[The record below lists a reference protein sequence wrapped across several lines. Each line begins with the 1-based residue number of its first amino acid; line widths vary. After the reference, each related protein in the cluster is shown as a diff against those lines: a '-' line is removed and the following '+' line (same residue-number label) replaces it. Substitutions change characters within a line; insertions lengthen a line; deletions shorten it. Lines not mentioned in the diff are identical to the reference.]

1 MKTLKQSVSYLSKAV
16 VFALC
21 MGSFAVAQAQEAKIG
36 LVNSERIMRESAP
49 AKAAAA
55 KIDSEFSKRKKDL
68 LDMSARLKSMAEKLD
83 KDAPVLSES
92 ERIRRQREVSDLD
105 QDFQRKQ
112 RAFREDLSQRRNEEM
127 AAFAEKANKAIRK
140 IAEAEKYDLILQDA
154 VYISPRIDIT
164 DKVLRALNGQ

>member
-1 MKTLKQSVSYLSKAV
+1 LKTLKQSVSYLRKAV
-16 VFALC
+16 VLALC

-55 KIDSEFSKRKKDL
+55 KIDGEFSKRKKDL